1 MSADTHSTPS
11 LTPLRVTLFAFACGV
26 IVANLYYSQPLIAL
40 IAPDVH
46 LSDRA
51 ASMIVSLTQIG
62 YVAGLLFVVPLADL
76 VENKRLILVSLG
88 LALISLVLSAISGNG
103 AMFLIVAFL
112 TGLTAVAVQVLVPFA
127 AHLASDENRGRI
139 VGNVMGGL
147 LLGILLSRPLSSL
160 IAAHFGWRATFWTA
174 SVFMILMGVL
184 LYIALPQRQPA
195 QSQSYIALMR
205 SMRTLIVR
213 YAPLR
218 QRSLFQGC
226 MFCAFSLFWTAAP
239 LELAR
244 HFHLTQ
250 TGIAIFAL
258 AGAAGAIT
266 APLSGRLADA
276 GFGTIATFCGL
287 ACGGLAML
295 ASLLPF
301 MAGVVPLALCGI
313 VLDGAVQLTM
323 VQGQRVIYGLDA
335 QSRGRLNGLYM
346 ASIFI
351 GGATGSAL
359 ASPLYSRFGWAGIA
373 SAAGVIPLFALLAF
387 IFNPKKA

>member
-1 MSADTHSTPS
+1 MPS
-11 LTPLRVTLFAFACGV
+11 NTKLTSPVVALFAFACAV
-26 IVANLYYSQPLIAL
+26 AVANLYYSQPLIAL

-46 LSDRA
+46 LSDHA

-62 YVAGLLFVVPLADL
+62 YVVGLLFVVPLADL

-88 LALISLVLSAISGNG
+88 LAFVSLVLSAIAGNG
-103 AMFLIVAFL
+103 AMFLIVSFL
-112 TGLTAVAVQVLVPFA
+112 IGLTAVAVQILVPFA
-127 AHLASDENRGRI
+127 AHLATDENRGRI
-139 VGNVMGGL
+139 VGNVMCGL

-174 SVFMILMGVL
+174 SGFMVLMAGL
-184 LYIALPQRQPA
+184 LFVALPRRQPA

-205 SMRTLIVR
+205 SMCALIVR

-244 HFHLTQ
+244 HFHLSQ
-250 TGIAIFAL
+250 TGIAVFAL

-276 GFGTIATFCGL
+276 GFGAIATFCGL

-295 ASLLPF
+295 VSLLPF
-301 MAGVVPLALCGI
+301 MAGVMPLALCGI

-323 VQGQRVIYGLDA
+323 VQGQRVIYGLDSH
-335 QSRGRLNGLYM
+335 SRGRLNGLYM

-359 ASPLYSRFGWAGIA
+359 ASPLYDRFGWTGIAVAAGI
-373 SAAGVIPLFALLAF
+373 IPLLALLAF
-387 IFNPKKA
+387 VLSPKTAN

>member
-1 MSADTHSTPS
+1 MSADAHPTPA

-62 YVAGLLFVVPLADL
+62 YVAGLLFIVPLADL

-88 LALISLVLSAISGNG
+88 LALVSLVLSAIAGNG
-103 AMFLIVAFL
+103 AMFLMVSFL
-112 TGLTAVAVQVLVPFA
+112 IGLTAVAVQILVPFA
-127 AHLASDENRGRI
+127 AHLASDDNRGRI

-160 IAAHFGWRATFWTA
+160 IAAHFGWRASFWTA
-174 SVFMILMGVL
+174 SGFMILMGIL

-205 SMRTLIVR
+205 SMRALIVR
-213 YAPLR
+213 HAPLR

-258 AGAAGAIT
+258 AGAAGAVT

-276 GFGTIATFCGL
+276 GFGTVATFCGL
-287 ACGGLAML
+287 LCGGLGML
-295 ASLLPF
+295 VSLLPV
-301 MAGVVPLALCGI
+301 MAGVVPLAVCGI

-323 VQGQRVIYGLDA
+323 VQGQRVIYALDA

-359 ASPLYSRFGWAGIA
+359 ASPLYSRFGWDGIA
-373 SAAGVIPLFALLAF
+373 TAAGVIPLLALLAF
-387 IFNPKKA
+387 IVSPKTA